1 MPMSVDQILAEARQL
16 PDAQRAELFD
26 RLLVE
31 SFSPDGSVDRTWIEE
46 VGRRMADIESGRE
59 KGIDGDEVLAE
70 IRRIVGR

>member
-31 SFSPDGSVDRTWIEE
+31 SFSPDEAIDRTWTEE
-46 VGRRMADIESGRE
+46 IRHRLSDIESGRE
-59 KGIDGDEVLAE
+59 KGVDGEEVLAE

>member
-16 PDAQRAELFD
+16 PDAQRAALLD

-31 SFSPDGSVDRTWIEE
+31 SFSPDETVDHTWSEE
-46 VGRRMADIESGRE
+46 VGRRVTDIESGRE